1 MAQLIHSRLVCNGRF
16 QIHAIEGI
24 GRRKPRVIEIEV
36 IKTRERL
43 HGSATWL
50 AKLVRELETHTSPPP
65 ARTPN
70 FLADLF
76 ASRPRRP

>member
-1 MAQLIHSRLVCNGRF
+1 
-16 QIHAIEGI
+16 
-24 GRRKPRVIEIEV
+24 V

-50 AKLVRELETHTSPPP
+50 AKLVRELETLTSTPP